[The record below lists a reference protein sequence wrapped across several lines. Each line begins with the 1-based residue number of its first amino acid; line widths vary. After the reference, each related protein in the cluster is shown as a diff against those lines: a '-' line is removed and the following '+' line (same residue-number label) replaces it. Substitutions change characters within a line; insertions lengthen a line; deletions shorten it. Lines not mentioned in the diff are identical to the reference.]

1 MTHAARPLQLRRDRG
16 FPHPSATVL
25 ARAARA
31 HNPPRFAGATAS
43 ASLTLP
49 HSRERC
55 PPRRPTTPPRSRA
68 RATWPRPGPFA
79 EPRFAPPRASPGAR
93 HAAAPC
99 ASTPRVRPPHLVRPA
114 PPRPRDIRRVASA
127 PPRVTARER
136 ASRGVCHRNRPGD
149 LADPTPRRDRADPDP
164 PRRGRGAPPRDR
176 ATTRTPRGD
185 PRAITDATPR
195 VREIPPRRPLARFRP
210 PRRRR
215 RRALPSARPRAG
227 RLRHVSRLRRAFP
240 VSKAKKKKGGSRRD
254 GRGRVELECARPD
267 RPTRPTRS
275 RDHPRADHLD

>member
-1 MTHAARPLQLRRDRG
+1 MPPVLCSFDAIEAFPIRPRRGPRARRSRAQPAALRRSHRLRVA
-16 FPHPSATVL
+16 HAPSL
-25 ARAARA
+25 ARTMSAATSHHA
-31 HNPPRFAGATAS
+31 TALAGARNLASSRSVRGAAIRATARVARS
-43 ASLTLP
+43 APRGASL
-49 HSRERC
+49 RVNAEG
-55 PPRRPTTPPRSRA
+55 TTPP
-68 RATWPRPGPFA
+68 P
-79 EPRFAPPRASPGAR
+79 
-93 HAAAPC
+93 
-99 ASTPRVRPPHLVRPA
+99 LLRPA

-195 VREIPPRRPLARFRP
+195 VRERPPRRPLARFRP

-227 RLRHVSRLRRAFP
+227 RLRHVSGLRRAFP

>member
-1 MTHAARPLQLRRDRG
+1 MPPVLCSFDAIEASPIRPRRGPRARRTRAQPAALRRSHRLRVA
-16 FPHPSATVL
+16 HAPSL
-25 ARAARA
+25 ARTMSAATSHHA
-31 HNPPRFAGATAS
+31 TALAGARNLASSRSVRGAAIRATARVARS
-43 ASLTLP
+43 APRGASL
-49 HSRERC
+49 RVNAEG
-55 PPRRPTTPPRSRA
+55 TTPPL
-68 RATWPRPGPFA
+68 F
-79 EPRFAPPRASPGAR
+79 
-93 HAAAPC
+93 
-99 ASTPRVRPPHLVRPA
+99 RPA

-195 VREIPPRRPLARFRP
+195 VRERPPRRPLARFRP

>member
-1 MTHAARPLQLRRDRG
+1 MPPVLCSFDAIEAFPIRPRRGPRARRSR
-16 FPHPSATVL
+16 
-25 ARAARA
+25 

-93 HAAAPC
+93 HAAPPC
-99 ASTPRVRPPHLVRPA
+99 ASTPRVRPPPPTPPRPA
-114 PPRPRDIRRVASA
+114 PPPRHPARRLRAS
-127 PPRVTARER
+127 PRHRART
-136 ASRGVCHRNRPGD
+136 SRGVCHRNRPGD

-185 PRAITDATPR
+185 PRAITDATRR
-195 VREIPPRRPLARFRP
+195 VRERPPRRPLARFRP
-210 PRRRR
+210 PRGRR

-227 RLRHVSRLRRAFP
+227 RLRHVSGLRRAFP

-275 RDHPRADHLD
+275 RDHPRAGHLD